1 MRCLGRLLLL
11 VILLVLAG
19 AAWLFRDD
27 LHRWVERRLN
37 PAAAAARIGHPSAE
51 ALTSAMSKLS
61 LLQAAR
67 RDSVVLTADEMAT
80 LLIRGTNFLAGATRD
95 SLSLEL
101 EDRAVR
107 IRTVV
112 ESARIPSAVRDLI
125 PGSRPYEEI
134 TVTAE
139 MTPVHAGLGELA
151 LRHAAVR
158 GVPLPGDIVGRLASQ
173 VAGRSSEGR
182 IEVILPEVVGG
193 FRVRPEGVV
202 VYRQGARQ

>member
-1 MRCLGRLLLL
+1 MRCLGRLALL

-27 LHRWVERRLN
+27 LHRWVEHRLN

-61 LLQAAR
+61 SLQEAR
-67 RDSVVLTADEMAT
+67 RDSVVLTPDEMAT
-80 LLIRGTNFLAGATRD
+80 LLIRGTNFLAGAARD
-95 SLSLEL
+95 SLSVEL

-112 ESARIPSAVRDLI
+112 ESARIPSIVRDLI
-125 PGSRPYEEI
+125 PGNRTYEEI
-134 TVTAE
+134 TVTGE
-139 MTPVHAGLGELA
+139 LTPVHAGLAELEP
-151 LRHAAVR
+151 RHAAVR
-158 GVPLPGDIVGRLASQ
+158 GVPLPGDIIGRLAAQ
-173 VAGRSSEGR
+173 ITGRGGEGR

-193 FRVRPEGVV
+193 FRVRPDGVAI
-202 VYRQGARQ
+202 YRQGVRP